1 MKKIYILFIIT
12 IYLYGCSAREVTIPV
27 EVKLTIF
34 ENTETTNNIPINLKI
49 VPLYEKNIKYTG
61 KLPLIDYLFT
71 NSKANIRSQPSING
85 NILEKTKIQKKIEVL
100 DKVKGDKI
108 KNNRIWYKVRYEN
121 YIGYLHSSV
130 IVKRKFRFKE
140 MAKRARNLDLFIAKS
155 KKNNWSIER
164 IVQYNPGSRE
174 SKDAPVDIYGHR
186 GEQSIRS
193 IYTSP
198 SGENTLRYL
207 SDGRI
212 VSIKKSEKLKDI
224 IKIPDSLKTYK
235 IELGKTKKIDVDNG
249 INKIIVI
256 DLDNQNQG
264 IFLKKENVWQ
274 LISYSLIIS
283 GRNDK
288 RDSYETPKGY
298 FLVGNTVKQVIFVS
312 EKKVKKQDLNIEVTK
327 DIKGKEINRED
338 NENNYEIVKK
348 YSRANYGIRFSGGGY
363 IHGIPLS
370 DDIVKELGSEKAV
383 EERKKRA
390 MITLGTY
397 KRSHKCVRNSEEH
410 ESFLYHDFVGYDPQ
424 YEGKWW
430 RLPKENVAVIV
441 F

>member
-1 MKKIYILFIIT
+1 MKKIYIII
-12 IYLYGCSAREVTIPV
+12 IIIISLYGCNAREVIVPV
-27 EVKLTIF
+27 EIKLARI
-34 ENTETTNNIPINLKI
+34 ENTEIINNVSINLKI
-49 VPLYEKNIKYTG
+49 LPLYEKNIKYNG
-61 KLPLIDYLFT
+61 KLPLTDYLFT
-71 NSKANIRSQPSING
+71 NSNANIRNKPSIDG
-85 NILEKTKIQKKIEVL
+85 RILGQTKIFKKIEVL
-100 DKVKGDKI
+100 EKIKGDNI
-108 KNNRIWYKVRYEN
+108 KNNNIWYKVHYDN
-121 YIGYLHSSV
+121 YIGYIHSSV
-130 IVKRKFRFKE
+130 VVKRKFRFEE
-140 MAKRARNLDLFIAKS
+140 MARKARKLDLFIKKS
-155 KKNNWSIER
+155 KNNNWDIEK
-164 IVQYNPGSRE
+164 IVQYNPGSSE
-174 SKDAPVDIYGHR
+174 DEDAPVDIYGHR

-198 SGENTLRYL
+198 SGENILRYL

-212 VSIKKSEKLKDI
+212 VSIKKSEQLENI
-224 IKIPDSLKTYK
+224 ITIPDSLKTYK

-274 LISYSLIIS
+274 LISYSLIIT
-283 GRNDK
+283 GRNDN

-312 EKKVKKQDLNIEVTK
+312 EKKVKKQDLNTEVTK
-327 DIKGKEINRED
+327 NIKGKEISRED
-338 NENNYEIVKK
+338 NNNYEIVKK

-383 EERKKRA
+383 KERKKRA
-390 MITLGTY
+390 TISLGTY
-397 KRSHKCVRNSEEH
+397 KRSHKCVRSSEEH
-410 ESFLYHDFVGYDPQ
+410 ESFLYHDFVGYDPE